1 MKILHLNHHGTHTG
15 GVEGYIADTSAA
27 LGRAGHQ
34 AHLVYFAP
42 EGAGDLIP
50 GTTHAPLSQWP
61 RPADRAIRVLERVLD
76 DFCPDVAYVH
86 AVYHPDLV
94 RWVGQQL
101 PAVGYVHGPYIVCP
115 GSALYLR
122 RQMGACPHRSG
133 PICLVNAQLEDC
145 CWGRNPLVHLR
156 LLRCS
161 RAFVAAYRALG
172 AILVGSSFMQQL
184 LSRNGIASDR
194 VHLLPPVLNPEPMP
208 EAVFAQDSQTVLYA
222 GRLTPEKGIRLLIEA
237 LARVQTDWQLVIAG
251 AGEER
256 GPCEALI
263 AEQELEE
270 RVRFT
275 GWLSGSEM
283 AARLAQCACVA
294 VPSLW
299 PEPFGRVGPEAFL
312 RGLPVVAFNSGG
324 IGDWLEDGVT
334 GYLVTS
340 GDCSALGRRLEL
352 LLESPAL
359 RFEMGQRAR
368 KYALSAW
375 KAEDHVGRLLQIFR
389 QAGAGW

>member
-1 MKILHLNHHGTHTG
+1 MRILHLNHFGTHAG

-27 LGRAGHQ
+27 LMGAEHQ

-42 EGAGDLIP
+42 EGVGDLLP
-50 GTTHAPLSQWP
+50 GTTHAPLPEWP
-61 RPADRAIRVLERVLD
+61 RPADRAIGILERVLD
-76 DFCPDVAYVH
+76 DFNPDVAYVH
-86 AVYHPDLV
+86 AVYHPDLIH
-94 RWVGQQL
+94 WLGQQL
-101 PAVGYVHGPYIVCP
+101 PAIGYVHGPYIVCP

-122 RQMGACPHRSG
+122 RRMAACPHRSG

-145 CWGRNPLVHLR
+145 CWGRNPLGHLR
-156 LLRCS
+156 LLRRS
-161 RAFVAAYRALG
+161 RAFAAAYRALG

-184 LSRNGIASDR
+184 LSRNGIAPDR
-194 VHLLPPVLNPEPMP
+194 MHLLPPMLNPEPVP
-208 EAVFAQDSQTVLYA
+208 EAVFAQDSRTVLYA
-222 GRLTPEKGIRLLIEA
+222 GRLTQEKGIRLLVEA
-237 LARVQTDWQLVIAG
+237 LARIQADWQLVIAG

-256 GPCEALI
+256 GTCETLI
-263 AEQELEE
+263 AEQGLEE
-270 RVRFT
+270 RVHFA
-275 GWLSGSEM
+275 GWLSESEL
-283 AARLAQCACVA
+283 AAKLGECACVA

-312 RGLPVVAFNSGG
+312 RGLPVVAFDSGG

-340 GDCSALGRRLEL
+340 GDSSALGRRLEL

-375 KAEDHVGRLLQIFR
+375 KAKDHVRRLLQIFR
-389 QAGAGW
+389 QAGAEG